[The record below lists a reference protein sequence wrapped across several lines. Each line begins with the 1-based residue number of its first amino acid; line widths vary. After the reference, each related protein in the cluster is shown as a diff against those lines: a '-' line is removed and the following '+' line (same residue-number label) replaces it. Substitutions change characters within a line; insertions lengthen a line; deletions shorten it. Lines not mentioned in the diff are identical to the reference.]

1 MFLRSSFLAL
11 SCVLAAGPVLAADPV
26 LAAVDAVIEPDQVIV
41 NGKRDDYV
49 VDATGSATR
58 VETAV
63 RDIPQ
68 AVTAVSEAQIED
80 RNFRSVGDLLRAVPG
95 ASAAQGEGHRDQVVL
110 RGNNSTADFFVDGLR
125 DDAQYYRPLYNL
137 DRLEV
142 LRGPNAM
149 TFGRG
154 GGGGVVNRV
163 TKRPGF
169 ETFGVAAGS
178 VDSFGAWSVDAD
190 ANLALTEGVGA
201 RLNAVREEF
210 ANHRDVFG
218 GRVYAV
224 NPTVRALVGP
234 RTDLNLSYEYVDDAR
249 VVDRGVPSVGG
260 RPVRGYRDTFF
271 GVRGVNRLG
280 LKAHLARATIEHRF
294 NDDVAIVGRLL
305 YGDYDKFYR
314 NVFPATT
321 VDAGGAVGVQ
331 AYDDTQRRE
340 NLLGQTD
347 LTWRVSTGPVS
358 HVVLAGLEAGEQRT
372 RSARLNG
379 FFDGVAGTTMGGRQ
393 VSVPLA
399 ERFLAPAPVFRRGTG
414 ERTTRSTARFQAALV
429 QDQMTIGPVELLAG
443 VRFDRFELRSVNLLS
458 AERFERTDELWSPRL
473 GLVVHPVEPVSLYL
487 SYSRSYLPQSGDQFA
502 SLDLTSAALK
512 PERFENIEAGAKWEP
527 RPGLLLA
534 AAVYRLDRTN
544 TRSPGPNPGEV
555 LLTGEQR
562 SRGIELEATGRVR
575 PNLLVTLGYALQ
587 EAEIRRTTAAAPAGR
602 SVALVPKHQLSA
614 WSRWDVT
621 RRLGLAV
628 GVEHRTKQFTSIS
641 NAVTL
646 PAYTRVDLG
655 AFFRLSERVEAQV
668 NIENLFDTGY
678 FPTAHSDNNISTG
691 APLNARATVRVRL

>member
-1 MFLRSSFLAL
+1 MRSPSSFLIL
-11 SCVLAAGPVLAADPV
+11 SCAVAATPALAADPV
-26 LAAVDAVIEPDQVIV
+26 PADEPDQVV
-41 NGKRDDYV
+41 VTGRRDGYV
-49 VDATGSATR
+49 VDSTGSATR
-58 VETAV
+58 VDTAV

-68 AVTAVSEAQIED
+68 AVSAISETQIED
-80 RNFRSVGDLLRAVPG
+80 RNFRSVGDVLRAVPG
-95 ASAAQGEGHRDQVVL
+95 ASAAQGEGHRDQIVL

-163 TKRPGF
+163 TKRAGF
-169 ETFGVAAGS
+169 QTFGVASGS
-178 VDSFGAWSVDAD
+178 ADGFGAWSVDAD
-190 ANLALTEGVGA
+190 ANLALAEGIGA

-210 ANHRDVFG
+210 ANHRDVFA

-234 RTDLNLSYEYVDDAR
+234 RTDATLSYEYVDDAR

-271 GVRGVNRLG
+271 GVRRVNRLG
-280 LKAHLARATIEHRF
+280 LEAHLARGTLEHRF
-294 NDDVAIVGRLL
+294 SDEVAVVGRLL
-305 YGDYDKFYR
+305 YGNYDKFYR
-314 NVFPATT
+314 NVFPATA
-321 VDAGGAVGVQ
+321 VDARGAVGMQ
-331 AYDDTQRRE
+331 AYDDAQRRE

-347 LTWRVSTGPVS
+347 LTWAVSTGPVA
-358 HVVLAGLEAGEQRT
+358 HVVLAGVEAGEQRT

-379 FFDGVAGTTMGGRQ
+379 FFDGEAGTTMGGRQ

-399 ERFLAPAPVFRRGTG
+399 ERFAAPTPVFRRGTG
-414 ERTTRSTARFQAALV
+414 ERTTRSTARFQAVLL
-429 QDQMTIGPVELLAG
+429 QDKMTAGPVELLAG
-443 VRFDRFELRSVNLLS
+443 LRFDRFELKSVNLLNS
-458 AERFERTDELWSPRL
+458 ERFERTDELWSPRL
-473 GLVVHPVEPVSLYL
+473 GLVMHPVAPVSIYL

-512 PERFENIEAGAKWEP
+512 PERFENVEAGAKWEP
-527 RPGLLLA
+527 RPSLLLA
-534 AAVYRLDRTN
+534 AAMYRLDRTN
-544 TRSPGPNPGEV
+544 TRNAGPNPGEV

-562 SRGIELEATGRVR
+562 SRGVELEATGRVR

-614 WSRWDVT
+614 WGRWDVSG
-621 RRLGLAV
+621 RLGVGV
-628 GVEHRTKQFTSIS
+628 GVEHRSKQFTSIS

-646 PAYTRVDLG
+646 PDYTRVDLG
-655 AFFRLSERVEAQV
+655 VFFRLSERVEAQV
-668 NIENLFDTGY
+668 NVENLFDTGY

-691 APLNARATVRVRL
+691 APINARATVRVRL

>member
-1 MFLRSSFLAL
+1 MLFRSSFLAL
-11 SCVLAAGPVLAADPV
+11 PCVVLTTPALAADPV
-26 LAAVDAVIEPDQVIV
+26 LAGAADGADQVIV
-41 NGKRDDYV
+41 TGRRDRYV

-58 VETAV
+58 VDTAV

-68 AVTAVSEAQIED
+68 AVSAVSEAQIED
-80 RNFRSVGDLLRAVPG
+80 RGFRSVGDVLRSVPG

-142 LRGPNAM
+142 LRGSNAM

-154 GGGGVVNRV
+154 GGGGVINRV
-163 TKRPGF
+163 TKRPRF
-169 ETFGVAAGS
+169 ETFGVAGGS
-178 VDSFGAWSVDAD
+178 VDGFGAWSVDAD
-190 ANLALTEGVGA
+190 ANLAPAEGVAA
-201 RLNAVREEF
+201 RLNATREEF
-210 ANHRDVFG
+210 ANHRDAFG

-224 NPTVRALVGP
+224 NPTVRASVGP

-249 VVDRGVPSVGG
+249 VVDRGVPSTGG

-280 LKAHLARATIEHRF
+280 LEAHLARATVERRF
-294 NDDVAIVGRLL
+294 GEDVAIVGRLL

-314 NVFPATT
+314 NVFPATA

-331 AYDDTQRRE
+331 AYLDAQRRE
-340 NLLGQTD
+340 NLLGQVD
-347 LTWRVSTGPVS
+347 LTWAASTGPVT
-358 HVVLAGLEAGEQRT
+358 HAVLAGVEAGGQRT

-379 FFDGVAGTTMGGRQ
+379 FFDGAAGATMGGRQ
-393 VSVPLA
+393 VGVPLA
-399 ERFLAPAPVFRRGTG
+399 VRFLAPVPVFRRGTG
-414 ERTTRSTARFQAALV
+414 ERTTRSVARFQAALL
-429 QDQMTIGPVELLAG
+429 QDRMTLGPVDLLAG
-443 VRFDRFELRSVNLLS
+443 LRFDRFELESLNLLG
-458 AERFERTDELWSPRL
+458 AERFGRTDELWSPRL
-473 GLVVHPVEPVSLYL
+473 GLVAHPVPPVSLYL
-487 SYSRSYLPQSGDQFA
+487 SYGRSYLPQSGDQFA

-512 PERFENIEAGAKWEP
+512 PERFENFEAGAKWEP

-544 TRSPGPNPGEV
+544 TRSAGPNPGEV
-555 LLTGEQR
+555 LLAGEQR

-587 EAEIRRTTAAAPAGR
+587 DAEIRRTTAAAPAGR

-614 WSRWDVT
+614 WGRWDVSG
-621 RRLGLAV
+621 RLGLAL
-628 GVEHRTKQFTSIS
+628 GVEHRSRQFTSIS

-646 PAYTRVDLG
+646 PAYTRVDG
-655 AFFRLSERVEAQV
+655 GVFFRVGEGLEAQV
-668 NIENLFDTGY
+668 NVENLFDTGY
-678 FPTAHSDNNISTG
+678 FPTAHNDNNISTG
-691 APLNARATVRVRL
+691 APVNARATVRVRL